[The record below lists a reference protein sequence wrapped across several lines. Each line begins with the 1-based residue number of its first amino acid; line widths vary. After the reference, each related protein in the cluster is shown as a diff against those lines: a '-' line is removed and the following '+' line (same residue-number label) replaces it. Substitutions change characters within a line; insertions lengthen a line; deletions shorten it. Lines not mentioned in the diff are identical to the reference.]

1 MFSCAAC
8 AGYTQTELHC
18 FQPLCQLFPRRGT
31 KRYSLRSY
39 PGNCIQVTVGVAR
52 LLGFLMISLQ
62 SVGCVLHRRR
72 TAAAPSLPPTR
83 LTLGPHHHNHQHHHQ
98 EHQHQTHQQHL
109 DHHHHYHHQHSHYQ
123 QQIIGNL
130 TCGYLY
136 TVWSHQSAP
145 YDIVSSCLHGGPQWS
160 WLSTSYQTTMHST
173 LRPTRWKF
181 DFVCNLILERAT
193 PANRG
198 WMFLQF

>member
-1 MFSCAAC
+1 MKKKKTNIIDVFYHCTCSWIFVLFWKLIYILTFPSPSCLRSEWVFSCAAC

-18 FQPLCQLFPRRGT
+18 FHPSANFSPVRGT

-98 EHQHQTHQQHL
+98 EHQHQTHHHNHQ
-109 DHHHHYHHQHSHYQ
+109 HHHQEHQH
-123 QQIIGNL
+123 
-130 TCGYLY
+130 
-136 TVWSHQSAP
+136 
-145 YDIVSSCLHGGPQWS
+145 
-160 WLSTSYQTTMHST
+160 QTH
-173 LRPTRWKF
+173 
-181 DFVCNLILERAT
+181 NH
-193 PANRG
+193 NH
-198 WMFLQF
+198 

>member
-1 MFSCAAC
+1 MQPVPVTLKLSCTASSPSANFSP
-8 AGYTQTELHC
+8 TEEQKDILE
-18 FQPLCQLFPRRGT
+18 
-31 KRYSLRSY
+31 SLQSY

-98 EHQHQTHQQHL
+98 EHQHQHQTHHHNHHQHHHQEHQHQTHQQHL
-109 DHHHHYHHQHSHYQ
+109 DHYHHYHHQHSHYQ

-136 TVWSHQSAP
+136 TV
-145 YDIVSSCLHGGPQWS
+145 
-160 WLSTSYQTTMHST
+160 
-173 LRPTRWKF
+173 
-181 DFVCNLILERAT
+181 
-193 PANRG
+193 
-198 WMFLQF
+198 